1 MLSREANGVTDIE
14 PTHHRLQ
21 TQLRQRTAQLNK
33 ALSSVHAS
41 HSTVKS
47 LQQQVAAH
55 REREAALEREAEAL
69 LRRLHEQNGPPA
81 TLDEG
86 DRHAAVRKLRA
97 ALAGSNNR
105 VASLE
110 RSLRVMA
117 SRNKRLKAK
126 LKLCPGDR
134 SDTGSDGDVDSAK
147 ENLSTRFDVASVM
160 PESPG
165 AARRHSAGVA
175 AAKPTWAPR
184 FGGEDEDGQRGAL
197 RPHPVAASPASVSPA
212 PAHASPQQGFTAPRA
227 RKSPQRLSAS
237 RPQRLPRTQKTT
249 EWAFDLQAAAA
260 AAAVATAAAAA
271 VTWWGMGRYS
281 PWRPTRHPNVDDVQT
296 TQTNQDP
303 TPAGVAA
310 SASTSGHRR
319 PITLPVVRAEHV
331 LRLQN
336 QHRRRRRLPLR
347 NVGAVG
353 HRRPDGAVTAV
364 GTALDILK
372 CGGTATTSSTAGR
385 AASVPGGKAPLLTT
399 RLRPCFGTTHGIPG
413 LWR

>member
-1 MLSREANGVTDIE
+1 M
-14 PTHHRLQ
+14 
-21 TQLRQRTAQLNK
+21 
-33 ALSSVHAS
+33 
-41 HSTVKS
+41 
-47 LQQQVAAH
+47 
-55 REREAALEREAEAL
+55 
-69 LRRLHEQNGPPA
+69 
-81 TLDEG
+81 
-86 DRHAAVRKLRA
+86 RKLRA

-237 RPQRLPRTQKTT
+237 RPQRHPQPAPPKDPKDDGVGVRLAGSGSGGSSSNSGGGGSHMVGHGALLT
-249 EWAFDLQAAAA
+249 
-260 AAAVATAAAAA
+260 VAPDATSQR
-271 VTWWGMGRYS
+271 GR
-281 PWRPTRHPNVDDVQT
+281 RPDHPNKPRSDTRRSRSVSVHQRA
-296 TQTNQDP
+296 P
-303 TPAGVAA
+303 TSHYASGGARRA
-310 SASTSGHRR
+310 CSASPKPASSPSPSSSPQRGRRGPPPSRRCSHGSGYGARHSQMRR
-319 PITLPVVRAEHV
+319 YRNDE
-331 LRLQN
+331 
-336 QHRRRRRLPLR
+336 QHRRARSVSAGRQSAAADDTAAPLFR
-347 NVGAVG
+347 YNPRDPRFV
-353 HRRPDGAVTAV
+353 
-364 GTALDILK
+364 AL
-372 CGGTATTSSTAGR
+372 STAR
-385 AASVPGGKAPLLTT
+385 HRIRELRSEVQHLRSSPRSNRYKPRPL
-399 RLRPCFGTTHGIPG
+399 GDQ
-413 LWR
+413 